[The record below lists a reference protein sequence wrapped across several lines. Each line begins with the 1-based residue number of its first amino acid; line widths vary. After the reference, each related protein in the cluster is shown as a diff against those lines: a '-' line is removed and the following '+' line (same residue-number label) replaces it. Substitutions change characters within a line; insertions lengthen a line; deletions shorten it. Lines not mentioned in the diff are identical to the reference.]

1 MCLRNAARRR
11 MLADA
16 KAIMETHASV
26 TRRWAGVSTAVHFE
40 RMAYVGALGR
50 ILRDGYAVRA
60 ERRRVNPLRHAAAAP
75 GCI

>member
-1 MCLRNAARRR
+1 MCLRSAARRR
-11 MLADA
+11 MVADA
-16 KAIMETHASV
+16 KAVVETTGAV
-26 TRRWAGVSTAVHFE
+26 TRRWAGVSTAMHFE